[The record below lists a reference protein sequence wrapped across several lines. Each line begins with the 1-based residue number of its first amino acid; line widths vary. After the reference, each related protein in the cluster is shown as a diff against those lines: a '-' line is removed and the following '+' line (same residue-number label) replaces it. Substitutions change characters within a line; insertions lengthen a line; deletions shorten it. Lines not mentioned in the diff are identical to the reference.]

1 MNDITFGQYIPGK
14 SWIYKVDPRT
24 KILLTILMIVLIFLI
39 PDLIGMVI
47 ALGVVALIIISTRIN
62 IIKLLKSIKGVIFLL
77 LFTVFLQLI
86 YTKGTPESP
95 SPLYTFNMQ
104 IGLWQFLIILGLLIL
119 YFVVKKYIPFKTLF
133 FLLIVALSFI
143 VLWKNPFVDT
153 GSSFSWAWP
162 FENMKWTNFNFDI
175 YKAGLEKS
183 GFIFIRIVLMISL
196 TQLLT
201 LTTMSMDINN
211 GLEWLLSPLK
221 LFKIPV
227 GVFAMLVSLTLR
239 FIPTLLS
246 ESKKIMAAQASRGLD
261 FNEGNLKDKA
271 NQIIALL
278 IPMFVISFKR
288 ADELSNAMEAR
299 GYVIG
304 AKRTRIDL
312 LKFRFIDFF
321 CIFMV
326 ALMFTAVILHMVG
339 IY

>member
-1 MNDITFGQYIPGK
+1 MNNITFGQYIPGK

-24 KILLTILMIVLIFLI
+24 KILLTIAMIVLIFLI

-77 LFTVFLQLI
+77 LFTVLLQLI

-95 SPLYTFNMQ
+95 EPLYTFNMQ
-104 IGLWQFLIILGLLIL
+104 IGLWQLLIILGLLVI

-133 FLLIVALSFI
+133 FLIIVALGFI

-153 GSSFSWAWP
+153 NSSFSWVWP
-162 FENMKWTNFNFDI
+162 FDNMKWSNFNFDI

-183 GFIFIRIVLMISL
+183 GFIFIRIILMISL

-221 LFKIPV
+221 IFKIPV
-227 GVFAMLVSLTLR
+227 GIFAMLVSLTLR

-288 ADELSNAMEAR
+288 ADELSDAMEAR

-304 AKRTRIDL
+304 AKRTRIDNL
-312 LKFRFIDFF
+312 RFRFIDFF
-321 CIFMV
+321 CIFIV
-326 ALMFTAVILHMVG
+326 ILMFVAVILHMVG